1 MTFLERALYT
11 ASKGVPVIRLGP
23 KSKAAV
29 DNGWQDLATTDF
41 RTLQQ
46 WNQESP
52 DANCAAVAKACIGGY
67 WFFEVDSTEALDRLE
82 KETGQVLPSTYRVRS
97 RPGRGHYYW
106 KQTAASIAMG
116 NLSQSHVKGGD
127 WSARVDNEYVVAAY
141 SIHPHSQKEYTPL
154 SDDPIIEAPDWLVE
168 WCLSQKVSGVRA
180 PEPGIT
186 RDAAGLI
193 PHGSIHGW
201 MLTQAG
207 KLRAQGLGTDAI
219 DIALM
224 ELVHKNCAPPIDDSL
239 IHQMARSICSFPEGT
254 PNDLILTQAPAAV
267 AVLQPEPIELP
278 QFEDLVYPK
287 FPAYVMEGTSIY
299 TNFVKPVCDVN
310 SRIPYF
316 MWLPAM
322 IILLNYIG
330 PKIKMAA
337 PVAPRPFR
345 GSIYAV
351 LIGKKGR
358 SLKSSS
364 VDAAFEYFEYIGIK
378 QNAGRDMKNSEGRS
392 IVWTAGSPEGLGLDM
407 QRTNCKNAILYYD
420 ELQQLTAKASID
432 SSALISALLLMYEAK
447 NFANSTKKD
456 SYSIPADTYCT
467 SLIACTTDKK
477 FAELWSRLAGSDTG
491 LNDRFFFILQPE
503 NLPEKRLQ
511 SHINTMMGSV
521 ETKKLIDKALQQG
534 VFDFEDTTRLN
545 DLIKIGNRHVVR
557 AEKWALAL
565 AVDLGLSAIDGECV
579 ERAVDIVRYELAV
592 KKFLASYEAT
602 TREGQVQL
610 EVQRILEQR
619 KGRME
624 KRELERIANYQRH
637 GTSLWN
643 QSWKGMLGAGIIR
656 EEGAGTK
663 GSPLIVQLLRKRDID
678 EDDE

>member
-1 MTFLERALYT
+1 MNFLERALYT

-23 KSKAAV
+23 RSKAAV
-29 DNGWQDLATTDF
+29 DAGFPELATTNF
-41 RTLQQ
+41 ETLQQ
-46 WNQESP
+46 WNQISP
-52 DANCAAVAKACIGGY
+52 EANCGAVAHARIGGY
-67 WFFEVDSTEALDRLE
+67 WMFEVDSSEALDRLE
-82 KETGQVLPSTYRVRS
+82 KETGQTIPNTYRVRS

-116 NLSQSHVKGGD
+116 NLSQGFVKGGD
-127 WSARVDNEYVVAAY
+127 WSARVDNQYVVAAY
-141 SIHPHSQKEYTPL
+141 SINPHSQKEYTPL
-154 SDDPIIEAPDWLVE
+154 CEDPIVEAPDWLVA
-168 WCLSQKVSGVRA
+168 WCISQKTSGPKV
-180 PEPGIT
+180 EELEIK
-186 RDAAGLI
+186 RDVAGLV
-193 PHGSIHGW
+193 PHGSIHSY
-201 MLTQAG
+201 MLHEAG
-207 KLRAQGLGTDAI
+207 VLRARGLGAEAI
-219 DIALM
+219 DVALM
-224 ELVHKNCAPPIDDSL
+224 ELVHKNCVPPIDDSL
-239 IHQMARSICSFPEGT
+239 VHQMARSICNFPEGQST
-254 PNDLILTQAPAAV
+254 DLILTQVPVSV
-267 AVLQPEPIELP
+267 AVLQPEPLELP
-278 QFEDLVYPK
+278 QFDDLVYPK
-287 FPAYVMEGTSIY
+287 FPSYVMEGTSIY

-345 GSIYAV
+345 GSIYSV

-364 VDAAFEYFEYIGIK
+364 VEDAFQYFEYIGVK

-407 QRTNCKNAILYYD
+407 QKTNCKNAILYYD

-491 LNDRFFFILQPE
+491 LDDRFFFILQPE
-503 NLPEKRLQ
+503 NLPKKQLPVY
-511 SHINTMMGSV
+511 INTMMGSV
-521 ETKKLIDKALQQG
+521 ETKKLIDKALQQV
-534 VFDFEDTTRLN
+534 VFDFEDTERLM
-545 DLIKIGNRHVVR
+545 DLIEVGNRHVAR

-565 AVDLGLSAIDGECV
+565 AVDLGLNTIDGECV
-579 ERAVDIVRYELAV
+579 ERAIDIVRYEIAV

-610 EVQRILEQR
+610 EVQRILEQHR
-619 KGRME
+619 GRVE
-624 KRELERIANYQRH
+624 KRELERVANYQRH

-643 QSWKGMLGAGIIR
+643 QAWKGMLGAGIIR

-663 GSPLIVQLLRKRDID
+663 GSPLFVQLLRKRDID
-678 EDDE
+678 EDE